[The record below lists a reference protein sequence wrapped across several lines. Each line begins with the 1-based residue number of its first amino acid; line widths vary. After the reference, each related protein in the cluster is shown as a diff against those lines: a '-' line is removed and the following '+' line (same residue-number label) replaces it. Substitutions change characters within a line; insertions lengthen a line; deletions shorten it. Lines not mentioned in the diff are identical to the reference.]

1 MWTARH
7 NAEVA
12 EGRSFIAQLSEPL
25 EYFPR
30 LSDLSDQFATDK
42 NRHTGNHH
50 GYARSYE
57 QIIGDRRLAL
67 RSLLEIS
74 RTEEAP
80 QLASAQL
87 WATYFP
93 FARITSAGMSDLGSK
108 PGDRAR
114 SLVFDQSN
122 REALDALIVSL
133 SAEKFEVIIDDGSHA
148 SHDQQATLKALFPLL
163 ADGGWYFIEDL
174 DWQPAGEARS
184 EVLLTKDLLAHVGEG
199 SGTGTPDPHGIE
211 ALKSQ
216 IERILFFDS
225 HFELDRAGHF
235 RGLAAIRKRG
245 GSGLA

>member
-1 MWTARH
+1 
-7 NAEVA
+7 
-12 EGRSFIAQLSEPL
+12 
-25 EYFPR
+25 
-30 LSDLSDQFATDK
+30 
-42 NRHTGNHH
+42 
-50 GYARSYE
+50 
-57 QIIGDRRLAL
+57 
-67 RSLLEIS
+67 
-74 RTEEAP
+74 
-80 QLASAQL
+80 
-87 WATYFP
+87 
-93 FARITSAGMSDLGSK
+93 
-108 PGDRAR
+108 
-114 SLVFDQSN
+114 
-122 REALDALIVSL
+122 
-133 SAEKFEVIIDDGSHA
+133 
-148 SHDQQATLKALFPLL
+148 L